1 MKFLKL
7 LDFRNTKYAF
17 IILAMIANITWVIVF
32 IDVIIARW
40 MTQGGWAS
48 GMDVAMI
55 LGVFLGS
62 AVIGFIVTLIAADG
76 HGPTY
81 GIYGG
86 LAGLVTV
93 VVLVFMSSAMLAALV
108 GLTAVLGGFNGGML
122 GEGMRFSRN
131 KKKQ

>member
-17 IILAMIANITWVIVF
+17 LGLAMIANITWVIVF
-32 IDVIIARW
+32 IDVIIERW
-40 MTQGGWAS
+40 MTQGGGWAS

-55 LGVFLGS
+55 LGVFLGA
-62 AVIGFIVTLIAADG
+62 AVIGFIVTLIANDG

-122 GEGMRFSRN
+122 GEGLRFSKKN
-131 KKKQ
+131 KE